1 MDCIYLDNNATTR
14 VAPEVAAAMQPYL
27 TELYGNPSSLHA
39 FGQASQHAIEQA
51 REQVARL
58 IQAQPREIIFTSGG
72 TESDNLAIL
81 GTLAAHP
88 TKKHIVSTAVEHP
101 AILNTCERLEKQG
114 YQVSYIGVNRLGQM
128 DLDAFTAALT
138 PDTAIASVMHA
149 NNETGVLFPLEQI
162 AEIAAS
168 HGVALHVDAVQTA
181 GRLPID
187 VRKLPVNLL
196 SISAH
201 KLHGPKGVGA
211 LFVRKGTRLRSM
223 TIGGHQERDIRP
235 GTENVSGIVGFGEAA
250 ERAAAE
256 PAETRERVRAMRDRL
271 EKGILERFDYAH
283 INGDPAN
290 RIHNTTNIGFE
301 SLEAEAI
308 LIALSE
314 AGICASSGSACSSGS
329 LEPSHV
335 LKAMGVEERIAHG
348 AIRFSLSRNT
358 TPTEIDETLNRL
370 PALLSKLASLVR
382 AG

>member
-14 VAPEVAAAMQPYL
+14 VAPEVAAAIQPYL

-58 IQAQPREIIFTSGG
+58 IHAQPREIIFTSGG

-88 TKKHIVSTAVEHP
+88 TKKHIVTTAVEHP
-101 AILNTCERLEKQG
+101 AILSTCERLEKQG
-114 YQVSYIGVNRLGQM
+114 YKVTYIGVNRLGHLN
-128 DLDAFTAALT
+128 LDAFAAALT

-149 NNETGVLFPLEQI
+149 NNETGVLFPI
-162 AEIAAS
+162 DKVAEIAAS
-168 HGVALHVDAVQTA
+168 RSVALHVDAVQTA
-181 GRLPID
+181 GKLPID
-187 VRKLPVNLL
+187 VRNLPVNLL

-235 GTENVSGIVGFGEAA
+235 GTENVSGIVGFGAAA

-256 PAETRERVRAMRDRL
+256 PAEARERVRVLRDRL
-271 EKGILERFDYAH
+271 EKGVLERFDYAH

-290 RIHNTTNIGFE
+290 RIHNTTNISFE

-335 LKAMGVEERIAHG
+335 LKAMGIEERTGHG
-348 AIRFSLSRNT
+348 AIRFSLSRYT
-358 TPTEIDETLNRL
+358 SQDEIDSTLDRL
-370 PALLSKLASLVR
+370 PSLLSKLESLVR
-382 AG
+382 TD